1 MGRNFMNVI
10 NIMNNATTNAA
21 RLEAEITAMRNKPE
35 DFEDEET
42 KHLYDVLLGA
52 ARSLGQLMEIIGE
65 KEF

>member
-10 NIMNNATTNAA
+10 KIMNNATTNAA
-21 RLEAEITAMRNKPE
+21 RLEAEITAMQNKPE
-35 DFEDEET
+35 DFADEEA
-42 KHLYDVLLGA
+42 KRLYDVLLGA